1 MLYYLNMRFSTFF
14 LILYLPPRTAYMQ
27 NTKPANTGKLLQGY
41 NIQCYLF
48 VTVKDLHIIC

>member
-1 MLYYLNMRFSTFF
+1 MRFSTFF
-14 LILYLPPRTAYMQ
+14 FLISYLPPRTAYMQ